1 MEKTRLSV
9 SLGGLEAVNPVFL
22 ASGIL
27 DETGASMARVAR
39 LGAGAVV
46 TKSVGLEP
54 RQGHPNPSVV
64 ETPCGL
70 LNAMG
75 LPNPGMEAYVEEM
88 REAALS
94 GVPVIASI
102 YGSSAEEYGMLA
114 RMAKDAGASAIE
126 LNLSCPHAKG
136 LGLEMGQ
143 DPALAGE
150 IVRECGKMAQE
161 LPLFPKISPHVNN
174 LQEMAHAFEKEGA
187 AGIVAINT
195 LRGMAIDVDARMP
208 ILGNKVGGL
217 SGPAI
222 KPVGL
227 RVVYELY
234 GCTRLPIIGV
244 GGITT
249 GRDALEYIMAGA
261 GAVEVGTAVLFRGPE
276 ACGAIARELGELLE
290 RLGYECVAEAV
301 GIAVNNRGESK

>member
-1 MEKTRLSV
+1 MTGLSV
-9 SLGGLEAVNPVFL
+9 SLGGMEARNPVFL

-27 DETGASMARVAR
+27 DETGASMARIAC
-39 LGAGAVV
+39 LGAGAIV
-46 TKSVGLEP
+46 TKSVGMEP
-54 RQGHPNPSVV
+54 RPGHPNPCVA

-75 LPNPGMEAYVEEM
+75 LPNPGMEAYAEEI
-88 REAALS
+88 RAALVG

-102 YGSSAEEYGMLA
+102 YGSSPREFGELA
-114 RMAKDAGASAIE
+114 CMARDAGASAVE

-143 DPALAGE
+143 DPVLGGD
-150 IVRECGKMAQE
+150 IVKACKTSGI
-161 LPLFPKISPHVNN
+161 PVFPKLSPHVNN
-174 LQEMAHAFEKEGA
+174 LGDMAKAFQDAGA

-195 LRGMAIDVDARMP
+195 LRGMAIDVEARMP
-208 ILGNKVGGL
+208 VLGNSTGGL
-217 SGPAI
+217 SGPAV

-234 GCTRLPIIGV
+234 THTNLPVIGV
-244 GGITT
+244 GGITS

-261 GAVEVGTAVLFRGPE
+261 SAVQVGTAVLQRGPG
-276 ACGAIARELGELLE
+276 ACGDIARELEELMGSMGLE
-290 RLGYECVAEAV
+290 RLHEAV
-301 GIAVNNRGESK
+301 GIANMERRRGSGE